1 MVNLTN
7 ALVDLTNM
15 QHADSFGIQPLKKK
29 KLGDDPGI
37 SVSFSKWWRFRF
49 LFLHSWSYAFDPT
62 NSSIVCQLM
71 RQ

>member
-29 KLGDDPGI
+29 ET
-37 SVSFSKWWRFRF
+37 RR
-49 LFLHSWSYAFDPT
+49 
-62 NSSIVCQLM
+62 
-71 RQ
+71 